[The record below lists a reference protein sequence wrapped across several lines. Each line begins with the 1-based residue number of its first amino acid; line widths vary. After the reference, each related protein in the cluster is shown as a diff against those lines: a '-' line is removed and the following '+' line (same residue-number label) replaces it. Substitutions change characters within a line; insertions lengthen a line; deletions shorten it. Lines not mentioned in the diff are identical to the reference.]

1 MTQETNVAAAP
12 LLAGLCDDAA
22 IFPPG
27 LKPLAQAVPD
37 HLAHAES
44 NYARYVGPF
53 LLSAAALEEVG
64 PIVADLPAGAIDLAI
79 TVPDETALPA
89 ALATVDRLP
98 AFRLVAVESPLG
110 PGTPPGAAIDAIR
123 QAVAGREV
131 EVFVEIP
138 RDERRPEAIAATSAA
153 GYKAKFRT
161 GGIRAEL
168 YPDEAEL
175 ADAIIAVVKRG
186 LQFKATAGLHHAV
199 RRTDPERGF
208 EEHGFLNILLA
219 VSVVLA
225 DGDRESV
232 IEALA
237 ERDGDELAARLASLD
252 AEQARAVRHHFR
264 SFGTCSIS
272 EPVDEMRDLGLVP
285 A

>member
-1 MTQETNVAAAP
+1 MAVAP
-12 LLAGLCDDAA
+12 LLDRLCDDAA

-27 LKPLAQAVPD
+27 LKPLGQAVPD
-37 HLAHAES
+37 HLAHARS
-44 NYARYVGPF
+44 DHARFVGPF
-53 LLSAAALEEVG
+53 LLSAAALEQVG
-64 PIVADLPAGAIDLAI
+64 PIAADLPPAAIKLSMTI
-79 TVPDETALPA
+79 PDETALPA

-98 AFRLVAVESPLG
+98 AFHLVGVESPISA
-110 PGTPPGAAIDAIR
+110 GTPPQEAIDAIR
-123 QAVAGREV
+123 RAVGERDV
-131 EVFVEIP
+131 EVYVEIP
-138 RDERRPEAIAATSAA
+138 RDERRAEAITATQAA

-175 ADAIIAVVKRG
+175 TDAIIAVVERG
-186 LQFKATAGLHHAV
+186 LPFKATAGLHHAV
-199 RRTDPERGF
+199 RNTDPERGF
-208 EEHGFLNILLA
+208 EQHGFLNILLA
-219 VSVVLA
+219 VSVALA
-225 DGDRESV
+225 GGDRDAV

-237 ERDGDELAARLASLD
+237 ERDGQRLAARLASLD
-252 AEQARAVRHHFR
+252 AEEARAVRHHFR